1 MQVLENI
8 ITKLERQKSLQ
19 RDLVVPS
26 KKIFMDKGI
35 INVES
40 EGHMELFRPN
50 ELFAT
55 QIAGK
60 LGIPVQYYRKMQELT
75 PDLLDEN
82 VNGWLDHHAGK
93 SYLMRGYESEEGNI
107 GTGRAFLSDRYHII
121 DNYEVLFAGLEAI
134 KATGVDV
141 VITKAEVTDRRLY
154 LHVVCPEIEYQA
166 EAFLKEYLKENNA
179 AGNGIVSGFVMS
191 NSEVGEGTFEIRPRA
206 VICKCNNGL
215 VIKDDSYKRIHLGQR
230 MDAGEV
236 VWSERTRQKN
246 HELIM
251 SQTED
256 AIKTFLSKDYVG
268 RMVERIAEQSQI
280 DLKHPIDTVQNV
292 TRQLGITE
300 QHKQSILNYFLRDGK
315 VNAGGVMHAVTRE
328 AQNMHPDLQH
338 DVEQQILEILPRI
351 AKFDKPFSKN

>member
-8 ITKLERQKSLQ
+8 ITKLEAQKSSQ
-19 RDLVVPS
+19 RDLVVPA
-26 KKIFMDKGI
+26 KKMFMDKGI
-35 INVES
+35 IHVDGDS
-40 EGHMELFRPN
+40 AQELFRPN
-50 ELFAT
+50 ELFTT

-60 LGIPVQYYRKMQELT
+60 LGIPVQYYKKMQQLT
-75 PDLLDEN
+75 PSLLDEN
-82 VNGWLDHHAGK
+82 VNGWLGYNKNK
-93 SYLMRGYESEEGNI
+93 SYLIRGYESEAASI

-134 KATGVDV
+134 KNTGVDV
-141 VITKAEVTDRRLY
+141 EITKAEVTDRRLY
-154 LHVVCPEIEYQA
+154 LHVVCPEVEYQA
-166 EAFLKEYLKENNA
+166 EAFLREYLKENNA
-179 AGNGIVSGFVMS
+179 AGNGIVSGFVIT

-236 VWSERTRQKN
+236 IWSERTKQKN

-268 RMVERIAEQSQI
+268 RMVERIAEQSNI
-280 DLKHPIDTVQNV
+280 ELKHPIDTVQNV
-292 TRQLGITE
+292 TKQLGITE
-300 QHKQSILNYFLRDGK
+300 NHKQSILNYFLRDGR
-315 VNAGGVMHAVTRE
+315 VDAGGVMHAVTRE
-328 AQNMHPDLQH
+328 AQNMNPDLQY

>member
-8 ITKLERQKSLQ
+8 ITTLERQKSLQ
-19 RDLVVPS
+19 RDLVVPT
-26 KKIFMDKGI
+26 KNIFMNEGI
-35 INVES
+35 INVIND
-40 EGHMELFRPN
+40 GHTELFRPN
-50 ELFAT
+50 DLFAT

-60 LGIPVQYYRKMQELT
+60 LGIPVQYYRKMEEVM
-75 PDLLDEN
+75 PELLDEN
-82 VNGWLDHHAGK
+82 VNGWLSYNKNK
-93 SYLMRGYESEEGNI
+93 SFLMRGYESDGGNI
-107 GTGRAFLSDRYHII
+107 GVGRAFLSDRYHII

-134 KATGVDV
+134 RDAGVEV
-141 VITKAEVTDRRLY
+141 EITKAEVTDRRLY
-154 LHVVCPEIEYQA
+154 LHVICPEIEYQA
-166 EAFLKEYLKENNA
+166 EAFLREYLKENNA

-236 VWSERTRQKN
+236 IWSERTRQKN

-251 SQTED
+251 SQTTD

-280 DLKHPIDTVQNV
+280 ELKHPIDTVQNV
-292 TRQLGITE
+292 TRHLGITE
-300 QHKQSILNYFLRDGK
+300 QHKQSILNHFLRDGK

-328 AQNMHPDLQH
+328 AQNMNPDLQH
-338 DVEQQILEILPRI
+338 DVEQQILEILPRM